1 VGCICSFWH
10 QWQIVI
16 ELVCGC
22 WWHANWQQ
30 RKLEES
36 CHGWKQVELGL
47 PLTLLCHGIESTLL
61 GWLYD
66 LIFTCCLCAGNSLF
80 IESTQKGR
88 FYGSKSSQPGYVPRE
103 TFFIESPQMGQ
114 FYESEPAHSWLY
126 RQKLLIRD
134 ICPST
139 CLLSWFL
146 KKFHAKID
154 KQKKSI
160 ESTLLGR
167 FYDKKN
173 GKS

>member
-1 VGCICSFWH
+1 MSWLKASWAGLAFNPFVPRHRINPFGLIIWLDFH
-10 QWQIVI
+10 V
-16 ELVCGC
+16 LFVC
-22 WWHANWQQ
+22 
-30 RKLEES
+30 RKFFV
-36 CHGWKQVELGL
+36 HRIDPKGL
-47 PLTLLCHGIESTLL
+47 T
-61 GWLYD
+61 
-66 LIFTCCLCAGNSLF
+66 
-80 IESTQKGR
+80 
-88 FYGSKSSQPGYVPRE
+88 SQPGYVPQE

-114 FYESEPAHSWLY
+114 FYESEPARSWLY